1 MSIEMSPVDR
11 YHIATD
17 TDSDALFVVFQFL
30 QRGRK

>member
-1 MSIEMSPVDR
+1 MMSIEMSPVDR

-30 QRGRK
+30 Q

>member
-17 TDSDALFVVFQFL
+17 TDGDALFVVFQFL
-30 QRGRK
+30 Q

>member
-11 YHIATD
+11 YHIAKD

-30 QRGRK
+30 Q

>member
-1 MSIEMSPVDR
+1 MMCVEMSSVDR

-30 QRGRK
+30 Q

>member
-11 YHIATD
+11 YHIVTDTD

-30 QRGRK
+30 Q